1 MLMVSLWPH
10 GLQDGPGCL
19 MDAYGRLV
27 ARVDYVDGCVAHVFA
42 DEIRHDEDAARD
54 WLAECFDVGP
64 AVLLAGWTQTE
75 IFEHGRFRPA
85 EKETV

>member
-1 MLMVSLWPH
+1 MMRVVPD
-10 GLQDGPGCL
+10 GLEAGQGCL
-19 MDAYGRLV
+19 IGEYGRPVALV
-27 ARVDYVDGCVAHVFA
+27 DCAGGCVAHVFA
-42 DEIRHDEDAARD
+42 DEIGHDEDAARD

-64 AVLLAGWTQTE
+64 AVRLVGWTQTE